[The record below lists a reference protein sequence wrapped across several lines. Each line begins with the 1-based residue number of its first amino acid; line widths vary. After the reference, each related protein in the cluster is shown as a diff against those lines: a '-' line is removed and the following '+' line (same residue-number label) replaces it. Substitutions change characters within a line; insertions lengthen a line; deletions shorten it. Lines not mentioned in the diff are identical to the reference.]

1 MIDVLGPEKRR
12 RRTTQEKIAIVQQS
26 FEPGMTVSLV
36 ARQHGVAASQ
46 LFLWRKQYQ
55 EGSLTAVA
63 AGEQV
68 VPASELAAAM
78 KQIKEL
84 QRLLGKKTMENE
96 LLKEA
101 VEYGRGKKV
110 DSARALIA
118 RGWGVSLVSR
128 CLRVSRAQLHVI
140 LRRTDDWKD
149 GRRSRHSDDTD
160 VLLRIHHVI
169 GELPTYGYRRVW
181 ALLRRQAELDG
192 MPAINA
198 KRIYRIMRQNALLLE
213 RKPAVPPSKRAHTG
227 RVAVKES
234 NQRWCSDGFEFRCDN
249 GEKLRVTFALDYC
262 DREALHWAVTTGGF
276 NSETVQDVMLGA
288 VERRF
293 GNELPASP
301 VEWLT
306 DNGSCYRANETR
318 QFARMLGLEPKNTAV
333 RSPESNGIAESFVKT
348 IKRDYISVMPKPDG
362 LTAAKNLAEAFE
374 HYNEWHPHSA
384 LGYRSPREYLRQQ
397 ASNGLSDNRCL
408 EI

>member
-101 VEYGRGKKV
+101 VEYGRAKKW
-110 DSARALIA
+110 IA
-118 RGWGVSLVSR
+118 HAPLLPGMGVSLVSR

-140 LRRTDDWKD
+140 LRRTDDWMD
-149 GRRSRHSDDTD
+149 GRRSRHTDDTD

-198 KRIYRIMRQNALLLE
+198 KRVYRIMRQNALLLE

-234 NQRWCSDGFEFRCDN
+234 NQRWCSDGFEFCCDN
-249 GEKLRVTFALDYC
+249 GERLRVTFALDCC

-293 GNELPASP
+293 GNDLPSSP

-348 IKRDYISVMPKPDG
+348 IKRDYISIMPKPDG
-362 LTAAKNLAEAFE
+362 LTAAKNLQR
-374 HYNEWHPHSA
+374 
-384 LGYRSPREYLRQQ
+384 RS
-397 ASNGLSDNRCL
+397 SIITNGIRIVRWVIARHGNICGSGLVMG
-408 EI
+408 

>member
-1 MIDVLGPEKRR
+1 DVLGPEKRR

-198 KRIYRIMRQNALLLE
+198 KRVYRIMRQNALLLE
-213 RKPAVPPSKRAHTG
+213 RKTAVPPSKRAHTG
-227 RVAVKES
+227 KVAVKES

-249 GEKLRVTFALDYC
+249 GEKLRVTFALDCC

-276 NSETVQDVMLGA
+276 DSETVQDVMLGA

-348 IKRDYISVMPKPDG
+348 IKRDYISIMPKPDG

-384 LGYRSPREYLRQQ
+384 LSYRSPREYLRQQ
-397 ASNGLSDNRCL
+397 ASNGLSDN
-408 EI
+408 

>member
-140 LRRTDDWKD
+140 LRRTDDWMD
-149 GRRSRHSDDTD
+149 GRRSRHTDDTD

-198 KRIYRIMRQNALLLE
+198 KRVYRIMRQNALLLE

-234 NQRWCSDGFEFRCDN
+234 NQRWCSDGFEFCCDN
-249 GEKLRVTFALDYC
+249 GERLRVTFALDCC
-262 DREALHWAVTTGGF
+262 DREALHWAVTTGGL
-276 NSETVQDVMLGA
+276 NSETVLDVMLGA

-293 GNELPASP
+293 GNDLPSSP

-348 IKRDYISVMPKPDG
+348 IKRDYISIMPKPDG

-384 LGYRSPREYLRQQ
+384 LGYRSPREYLRQR
-397 ASNGLSDNRCL
+397 ACNGLSDNRCL

>member
-198 KRIYRIMRQNALLLE
+198 KRVYRIMRQNALLLE
-213 RKPAVPPSKRAHTG
+213 RKTAVPPSKRAHTG
-227 RVAVKES
+227 KVAVKES

-249 GEKLRVTFALDYC
+249 GEKLRVTFALDCY

-276 NSETVQDVMLGA
+276 DSETVQDIMLGA

-348 IKRDYISVMPKPDG
+348 IKRDYISIMPKPDG

>member
-140 LRRTDDWKD
+140 LRRTDDWMD
-149 GRRSRHSDDTD
+149 GRRSRHTDDTD

-198 KRIYRIMRQNALLLE
+198 KRVYRIMRQNALLLE

-234 NQRWCSDGFEFRCDN
+234 NQRWCSDGFEFCCDN
-249 GEKLRVTFALDYC
+249 GERLRVTFALDCC

-276 NSETVQDVMLGA
+276 NSETVQGVMLGA

-293 GNELPASP
+293 GNDLPSSP

-348 IKRDYISVMPKPDG
+348 IKRDYISIMPKPDG

-384 LGYRSPREYLRQQ
+384 LGYRSPREYLRQR
-397 ASNGLSDNRCL
+397 ACNGLSDNRCL

>member
-1 MIDVLGPEKRR
+1 
-12 RRTTQEKIAIVQQS
+12 EKIAIVQQS

-198 KRIYRIMRQNALLLE
+198 KRVYRIMRQNALLLE
-213 RKPAVPPSKRAHTG
+213 RKTAVPPSKRAHTG
-227 RVAVKES
+227 KVAVKES

-249 GEKLRVTFALDYC
+249 GEKLRVTFALDCC

-276 NSETVQDVMLGA
+276 DSETVQDVMLGA

-348 IKRDYISVMPKPDG
+348 IKRDYISIMPKPDG

-408 EI
+408 

>member
-84 QRLLGKKTMENE
+84 QRMLGKKTMENE

-149 GRRSRHSDDTD
+149 GRRSHHSDDTD

-198 KRIYRIMRQNALLLE
+198 KRVYRIMRQNALLLE
-213 RKPAVPPSKRAHTG
+213 RKTAVPPSKRAHTG
-227 RVAVKES
+227 KVAVKES

-249 GEKLRVTFALDYC
+249 GEKLRVTFALDCC

-276 NSETVQDVMLGA
+276 DSETVQDVMLGA

-348 IKRDYISVMPKPDG
+348 IKRDYISIMPKPDG

>member
-118 RGWGVSLVSR
+118 RGWGVSFVSR

-140 LRRTDDWKD
+140 LRRADDWKD
-149 GRRSRHSDDTD
+149 GRRSRHTDDTD
-160 VLLRIHHVI
+160 VLRRIHHVI

-198 KRIYRIMRQNALLLE
+198 KRVYRTMRQNALLLE

-249 GEKLRVTFALDYC
+249 GEKLRVTFALDCC

-293 GNELPASP
+293 GSELPASP

-318 QFARMLGLEPKNTAV
+318 QFARMLGLEPKSTAV

-384 LGYRSPREYLRQQ
+384 LGYRSPREYLRQW
-397 ASNGLSDNRCL
+397 ASDGLSDNRCL

>member
-101 VEYGRGKKV
+101 VEYGRAKKL

-140 LRRTDDWKD
+140 LRRTDDWMD
-149 GRRSRHSDDTD
+149 GRRSRHTDDTD

-198 KRIYRIMRQNALLLE
+198 KRVYRIMRQNALLLE

-249 GEKLRVTFALDYC
+249 GEKLRVTFALDCC

-318 QFARMLGLEPKNTAV
+318 QFARMLGLEPKNTAM

-348 IKRDYISVMPKPDG
+348 IKRDYISIMPKPDG

-384 LGYRSPREYLRQQ
+384 LGYRSPREYLRQR
-397 ASNGLSDNRCL
+397 ACNGLSDNRCL
-408 EI
+408 

>member
-140 LRRTDDWKD
+140 LRRTDDWMD
-149 GRRSRHSDDTD
+149 GRRSRHTDDTD

-198 KRIYRIMRQNALLLE
+198 KRVYRIMRQNALLLE

-234 NQRWCSDGFEFRCDN
+234 NQRWCSDGFEFCCDN
-249 GEKLRVTFALDYC
+249 GERLRVTFALDC
-262 DREALHWAVTTGGF
+262 SDREALHWAVTTGGF

-293 GNELPASP
+293 GNDLPSSP

-333 RSPESNGIAESFVKT
+333 RGPESNGIAESFVKT
-348 IKRDYISVMPKPDG
+348 IKRDYISIMPKPDG

-384 LGYRSPREYLRQQ
+384 LGYRSPREYLRQR
-397 ASNGLSDNRCL
+397 ACNGLSDNRCL